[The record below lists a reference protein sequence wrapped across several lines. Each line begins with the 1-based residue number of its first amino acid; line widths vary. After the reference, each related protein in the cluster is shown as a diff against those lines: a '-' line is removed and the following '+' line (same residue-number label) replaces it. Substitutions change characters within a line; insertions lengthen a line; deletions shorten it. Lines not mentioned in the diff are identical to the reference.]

1 MTFKEKLKQEHPEY
15 VDNYKYAGG
24 CRGCPHDYGYI
35 EEEELTCIGGCISCW
50 TKQIPTIENIGC
62 GRKVVK

>member
-35 EEEELTCIGGCISCW
+35 EEEELTCIGGLH
-50 TKQIPTIENIGC
+50 NLLD
-62 GRKVVK
+62 